1 VAQIASDERPG
12 CVDGIKNH
20 VTRQAGGATCCAP
33 PAPWLRA
40 ARDFAK
46 KGKVPSGVDEPGIY
60 CAVRSGDFVTDAK
73 ISWRDAYD
81 MQMRAAARPLRQAA
95 E

>member
-1 VAQIASDERPG
+1 MNEPAVSTAS
-12 CVDGIKNH
+12 KH

-33 PAPWLRA
+33 PAPSLKA

-46 KGKVPSGVDEPGIY
+46 KGKVPPGVDEPGIY

>member
-1 VAQIASDERPG
+1 M
-12 CVDGIKNH
+12 
-20 VTRQAGGATCCAP
+20 TRQAGGATCCAP

-46 KGKVPSGVDEPGIY
+46 KGKVAPGVDEPGIH